1 MRQPLETE
9 TLRRRQRTQGIRRMG
24 LLRFNNSKITRF
36 VIRPGKSAILDTTE
50 KPSIGKAKEKGWMKT
65 FGQVLREAR
74 KKAGLTQ
81 REVAGRLRREDGR
94 VVDPPYLNAVEHD
107 HRYPPEDFI
116 IEQLAKIIGISPDVL
131 YFHANRQPPDVKT
144 EADLAQ
150 VEAAYRAFRKVLR
163 VKPGKRR

>member
-1 MRQPLETE
+1 
-9 TLRRRQRTQGIRRMG
+9 
-24 LLRFNNSKITRF
+24 
-36 VIRPGKSAILDTTE
+36 
-50 KPSIGKAKEKGWMKT
+50 MKT

-81 REVAGRLRREDGR
+81 REVAGRLKREDGR

-116 IEQLAKIIGISPDVL
+116 IEQLAKILGVSPDVL

-144 EADLAQ
+144 EAPQAQ
-150 VEAAYRAFRKVLR
+150 VEAAYRAFRKALG

>member
-1 MRQPLETE
+1 
-9 TLRRRQRTQGIRRMG
+9 
-24 LLRFNNSKITRF
+24 
-36 VIRPGKSAILDTTE
+36 
-50 KPSIGKAKEKGWMKT
+50 MKT

-116 IEQLAKIIGISPDVL
+116 VDQLAKMLGISPDVL
-131 YFHANRQPPDVKT
+131 YFHANRD
-144 EADLAQ
+144 
-150 VEAAYRAFRKVLR
+150 RKSTRLNSSHEIPSR
-163 VKPGKRR
+163 MPSSA

>member
-1 MRQPLETE
+1 
-9 TLRRRQRTQGIRRMG
+9 
-24 LLRFNNSKITRF
+24 
-36 VIRPGKSAILDTTE
+36 
-50 KPSIGKAKEKGWMKT
+50 MKT

-116 IEQLAKIIGISPDVL
+116 VDQLAKMLGISPDVL

-144 EADLAQ
+144 EAGQEQ
-150 VEAAYRAFRKVLR
+150 VESAYRAFRKALG
-163 VKPGKRR
+163 VKRSKRK